1 MVMVTRRNWRPR
13 YARST
18 RRVTQSK
25 SSGSARSV
33 FAHCM
38 R

>member
-1 MVMVTRRNWRPR
+1 MVTRRNWRPR

-18 RRVTQSK
+18 RRVTPSK
-25 SSGSARSV
+25 SSGNARSV
-33 FAHCM
+33 SAHCM